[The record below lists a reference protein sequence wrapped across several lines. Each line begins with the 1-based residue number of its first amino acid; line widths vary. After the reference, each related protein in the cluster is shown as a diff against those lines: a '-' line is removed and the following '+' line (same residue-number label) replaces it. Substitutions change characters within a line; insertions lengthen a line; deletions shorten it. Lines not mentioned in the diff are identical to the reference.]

1 MAFFLVDTFNEASDT
16 ALQSHTPDVG
26 GTWAKH
32 PNYTG
37 GITVNSAGGYAEGD
51 SPTVTGIY
59 TNSAVPSSA
68 DYYVEAELRNSA
80 AGISVGIAGRAS
92 SASTNFYYAFR
103 DNDAVVLA
111 KFIDGVYNELSRFT
125 YDFGVTSVPVRLVME
140 GSIISVLVDG
150 VEVISLTDTSFSS
163 AGVVGIGLRAGLR
176 VDNLVAGTLGA
187 TFNPAWALGSNA
199 IIGAN

>member
-1 MAFFLVDTFNEASDT
+1 MAFFLVDTFTEASDT

-26 GTWAKH
+26 GTWSKH
-32 PNYTG
+32 PDYPG
-37 GITVNSAGGYAEGD
+37 GVTVNSAGGYAEGD

-80 AGISVGIAGRAS
+80 QEISCGVVGRAS
-92 SASTNFYYAFR
+92 SAIGNFYYVFR
-103 DNDAVVLA
+103 GNNGVVLA
-111 KFIDGVYNELSRFT
+111 KFVNGVYIQLGRFE
-125 YDFGVTSVPVRLVME
+125 YDVGVTSVPVRLVMD

-187 TFNPAWALGSNA
+187 TFNPAWAQGSNA
-199 IIGAN
+199 IIGVN

>member
-1 MAFFLVDTFNEASDT
+1 MASFLVDTFTEASDT

-26 GTWAKH
+26 GTWSEH

-80 AGISVGIAGRAS
+80 AEISVGIAGRAS
-92 SASTNFYYAFR
+92 SASTSFYYAFR
-103 DNDAVVLA
+103 DEDSVILA
-111 KFIDGVYNELSRFT
+111 KFVNGVYSLLSRFV
-125 YDFGVTSVPVRLVME
+125 YDVGVTSVPVRLVME

-150 VEVISLTDTSFSS
+150 VEEISLTDTSLSS
-163 AGVVGIGLRAGLR
+163 AGVVGIGLRAGTR